1 MERNRRK
8 NGNEIFFEQGKII
21 MDRIL
26 DLTAHG
32 FIIYLII
39 GEILFMTAGIIIPT
53 FIF

>member
-1 MERNRRK
+1 
-8 NGNEIFFEQGKII
+8 

-26 DLTAHG
+26 DLAAHG
-32 FIIYLII
+32 FIIYLIV